1 MQSCHVSLEE
11 DMRVHGK
18 ETDRMAIS
26 EMKTE
31 LLDSRHH
38 SPPKHWSSTD
48 ALAKAE
54 VDEDLAKEEE
64 QFERSA
70 ANLLGL
76 SK

>member
-1 MQSCHVSLEE
+1 ML
-11 DMRVHGK
+11 
-18 ETDRMAIS
+18 S
-26 EMKTE
+26 ELSE
-31 LLDSRHH
+31 LVVPLTLGE
-38 SPPKHWSSTD
+38 HWSSTD